1 MARRFG
7 VELNIS
13 RLMLLIGLMCER
25 LQQFEDGER
34 IFCAMK
40 AFRAD
45 LPHPGTFLALCYVS
59 QGRVREAL
67 AELAVNR
74 AAFPDYQMSKVLLGI
89 AERDAG
95 MTGWQRHLEE
105 VIEAGRDEFAIKL
118 AQDTLG
124 IDGASQSP
132 CPGTEPSSS
141 IPHASR
147 VYA

>member
-1 MARRFG
+1 
-7 VELNIS
+7 
-13 RLMLLIGLMCER
+13 
-25 LQQFEDGER
+25 
-34 IFCAMK
+34 MK

-74 AAFPDYQMSKVLLGI
+74 AAFPAYQMSKVLLGI

-95 MTGWQRHLEE
+95 ETGWQRHLEE
-105 VIEAGRDEFAIKL
+105 VIEDGREEFAIRL

-124 IDGASQSP
+124 IEGA
-132 CPGTEPSSS
+132 PGSLSVGTAPSSS

>member
-1 MARRFG
+1 MAKRFG

-25 LQQFEDGER
+25 MQRFEDGER
-34 IFCAMK
+34 IFRAMK

-45 LPHPGTFLALCYVS
+45 LPHPGTFLALCHVS
-59 QGRVREAL
+59 QGRLREAL
-67 AELAVNR
+67 AELAVAR

-95 MTGWQRHLEE
+95 RTSWERHLRE
-105 VIEAGRDEFAIKL
+105 VIADGRDEFATKL

-124 IDGASQSP
+124 LDTGAQTP
-132 CPGTEPSSS
+132 PTGPGPV
-141 IPHASR
+141 PHGYR
-147 VYA
+147 VYG

>member
-34 IFCAMK
+34 IFRAMK
-40 AFRAD
+40 AFRGD

-59 QGRVREAL
+59 QGRVPEAL
-67 AELAVNR
+67 AELAVSR
-74 AAFPDYQMSKVLLGI
+74 ATFPDYQMSKVLLGI

-95 MTGWQRHLEE
+95 NAGWQRHLEE
-105 VIEAGRDEFAIKL
+105 VIADGRDEFAIKL

-124 IDGASQSP
+124 IEIASLDVVS
-132 CPGTEPSSS
+132 
-141 IPHASR
+141 HANR
-147 VYA
+147 MYA

>member
-34 IFCAMK
+34 IFRAMK

-74 AAFPDYQMSKVLLGI
+74 AAFPAYQMSKVLLGI

-95 MTGWQRHLEE
+95 ETGWQRHLEE
-105 VIEAGRDEFAIKL
+105 VIEDGREEFAIRL

-124 IDGASQSP
+124 IEGA
-132 CPGTEPSSS
+132 PGSLSVGTAPSSS